1 MVSRPKKD
9 PEAVLRKSLLPRR
22 KRKMVSWPPVYD
34 DSYMPPSGNPY
45 WFRELE
51 TMDPKGR
58 EKLIVEKLRA
68 QMQWAYERSSFYR
81 RKWDEAGV
89 KPDRIRTLEDFQ
101 DVPFVTKDEI
111 RKDQAENPPFGS
123 YLCIDPEEVLR
134 IHGTSG
140 TTGRPTAFAI
150 GKGDW
155 HRIANAHARIMWGAG
170 IRPTDT
176 IFIGSFFSLYMGSW
190 GALVGGER
198 LGAKCFPFGAGVP
211 GQTLMGLSWMKEI
224 KPTAFYG
231 TPSYALYIAE
241 VAKENGFDCRKDFR
255 FRIMFFSGEP
265 GAGIPSTKRLIE
277 ETFGCK
283 CIDMGSTAEMTP
295 WMTNGEC
302 EERRGMHLW
311 NDVVYTELVDP
322 KTMRVVP
329 YGCEGVPV
337 YTHLERT
344 SQPMIRFWSGD
355 LSMWTDEPCPCG
367 RTYPRLPRGIYGRV
381 DDMLVIRG
389 ENVYPS
395 AIEEVLRATKG
406 FGGEFRIIVSREK
419 ALDELR
425 VQVEYSSEI
434 QKAAER
440 EPAILDRFEKE
451 VASKIKAKVGLRPV
465 LELMPPG
472 TLERTQFKAR
482 RVIDRRKLFD

>member
-1 MVSRPKKD
+1 M
-9 PEAVLRKSLLPRR
+9 LQ
-22 KRKMVSWPPVYD
+22 WPPLYD
-34 DSYMPPSGNPY
+34 ERYMPAQDQKY
-45 WFRELE
+45 WFPDLE
-51 TMDPKGR
+51 TMDPAQR
-58 EKLIVEKLRA
+58 EKIIFQKIKA
-68 QMQWAYERSSFYR
+68 QMAWAYERSAFYK
-81 RKWDEAGV
+81 RKWDQAG
-89 KPDRIRTLEDFQ
+89 IRPEKIRSLEDFEQ
-101 DVPFVTKDEI
+101 VPVLTKEEI
-111 RKDQAENPPFGS
+111 RRDQAENPPFGS
-123 YLCIDPEEVLR
+123 YLCIEPSEVIR

-150 GKGDW
+150 GREDW
-155 HRIANAHARIMWGAG
+155 RRIANAHARIMWGAG
-170 IRPTDT
+170 LRPQDT

-211 GQTLMGLSWMKEI
+211 SQTLMGLSWMKEI

-241 VAKENGFDCRKDFR
+241 VARENGYDCLKDFS

-277 ETFGCK
+277 QTYGCK
-283 CIDMGSTAEMTP
+283 CVDMGSTAEMTP

-302 EERRGMHLW
+302 EHTQGMHLW
-311 NDVVYTELVDP
+311 NDIVYTELVDP
-322 KTMRVVP
+322 KTMRRVP
-329 YGCEGVPV
+329 YGSEGVPV

-355 LSMWTDEPCPCG
+355 LSVWTDEPCPCG

-395 AIEEVLRATKG
+395 AIEEVLRGMEG
-406 FGGEFRIIVSREK
+406 FGGEFRIIVSRER
-419 ALDELR
+419 AMDDLL
-425 VQVEYSSEI
+425 VQAEYSQEI
-434 QKAAER
+434 HKAAQSDPRVLER
-440 EPAILDRFEKE
+440 FQSDMATRIKG
-451 VASKIKAKVGLRPV
+451 KIGLRPTIQ
-465 LELMPPG
+465 LLAPG
-472 TLERTQFKAR
+472 SLERTQFKAR
-482 RVIDRRKLFD
+482 RVIDQRKLFDDK

>member
-1 MVSRPKKD
+1 M
-9 PEAVLRKSLLPRR
+9 LQ
-22 KRKMVSWPPVYD
+22 WPPLYD
-34 DSYMPPSGNPY
+34 EQYLPQEGQKY
-45 WFRELE
+45 WFPDLE
-51 TMDPKGR
+51 SMDPGER
-58 EKLIVEKLRA
+58 EKIIVQKIRA
-68 QMQWAYERSSFYR
+68 QMAWAYERSPFYR
-81 RKWDEAGV
+81 KKWDKAGIRPE
-89 KPDRIRTLEDFQ
+89 KIRTLEDFQ
-101 DVPFVTKDEI
+101 EVPVLTKEEI

-123 YLCIDPEEVLR
+123 YLCVDPSEVMR

-150 GKGDW
+150 GRGDW
-155 HRIANAHARIMWGAG
+155 RRIANAHARIMWGAG
-170 IRPTDT
+170 LRPSDT

-198 LGAKCFPFGAGVP
+198 LGARCFPFGAGVP
-211 GQTLMGLSWMKEI
+211 GQTLMGLSWMKDI

-231 TPSYALYIAE
+231 TPSYALYMAE
-241 VAKENGFDCRKDFR
+241 VARENGYDCRKDFS

-277 ETFGCK
+277 ETYGCK
-283 CIDMGSTAEMTP
+283 CVDMGSTAEMTP

-302 EERRGMHLW
+302 EHRQGMHLW
-311 NDVVYTELVDP
+311 TDIVYTELVDP
-322 KTMRVVP
+322 KSMRRVP
-329 YGCEGVPV
+329 YGSEGVPV

-355 LSMWTDEPCPCG
+355 LALWTDEPCPCG
-367 RTYPRLPRGIYGRV
+367 RTYPRLPKGIYGRV

-395 AIEEVLRATKG
+395 AIEEVLRGMEG

-419 ALDELR
+419 AMDELR
-425 VQVEYSSEI
+425 VQAEYGMEVQRSAQGDPEVL
-434 QKAAER
+434 QR
-440 EPAILDRFEKE
+440 LEKE
-451 VASKIKAKVGLRPV
+451 MAARIKGKIGLRPV
-465 LELMPPG
+465 MELVPPG

-482 RVIDRRKLFD
+482 RVIDKRRLFE